1 MNFTIS
7 FEFDNYTVF
16 SISDCS
22 GSNVSLLQKA
32 SGIEKALGT
41 RDKTQITGLPGTGA
55 RRELG
60 MTTNEQG
67 VSFRDDKNVELN
79 SGDDCTTLLIY

>member
-1 MNFTIS
+1 
-7 FEFDNYTVF
+7 
-16 SISDCS
+16 
-22 GSNVSLLQKA
+22 
-32 SGIEKALGT
+32 
-41 RDKTQITGLPGTGA
+41 
-55 RRELG
+55 